1 MTLKTLRLSDGRNV
15 VFQDT
20 GVGPVVVLLHGVGM
34 CAQAWG
40 PQIADL
46 AQDHRVIAL
55 NLPGHGG
62 SDRLAD
68 GARLP
73 QFVDWLGA
81 TITALGLGPVS
92 VAGHSM
98 GALIA
103 IGLAID
109 YPDLVVRLA
118 ALNAVH
124 QRSAAARAAVEARAA
139 AIAQGKGDFSQPLS
153 RWFEDDSA
161 QDALR
166 KQVMGWLG
174 AMDQRSYAAAYTAFA
189 EGDDIYSGQ
198 WARVKCPALMLTGED
213 DQNSTAEMTRIMAAA
228 AAQGRAVVIAGH
240 RHIVNLTAPAQVNAA
255 LRDWLEKQ
263 EVTT

>member
-1 MTLKTLRLSDGRNV
+1 MTLTTLQLSDGRAV
-15 VFQDT
+15 VLQDK
-20 GVGPVVVLLHGVGM
+20 GVGPVLVLLHGVGM
-34 CAQAWG
+34 CAQAWA

-46 AQDHRVIAL
+46 AQDYRVIAL

-73 QFVDWLGA
+73 EFVAWAAG
-81 TITALGLGPVS
+81 TITALGLGPVN

-103 IGLAID
+103 IGLAVD
-109 YPDLVVRLA
+109 YPELVRRLA

-139 AIAQGKGDFSQPLS
+139 AIAQGKGDVCQPLS
-153 RWFEDDSA
+153 RWFEDDPA
-161 QDALR
+161 QHALR
-166 KQVMGWLG
+166 KQVMDWLG
-174 AMDQRSYAAAYTAFA
+174 AMDQRSYAAAYRAFA

-198 WARVKCPALMLTGED
+198 WAKITCPALVLTGD
-213 DQNSTAEMTRIMAAA
+213 GDQNSTAEMTRIMAASA
-228 AAQGRAVVIAGH
+228 PQGRAVVIAGH
-240 RHIVNLTAPAQVNAA
+240 RHMVNLTAPAQVNAA
-255 LRDWLEKQ
+255 LRDWLERQ